1 MTTKTSKK
9 SAANVDTA
17 KVEEAVQMLLTAE
30 KARKR
35 TKIDPI
41 LAAAKARVREMKQSE
56 QRARIEARQQR
67 GKMLGKLRKL
77 EEAARHELEAVRK
90 AQAALDA
97 AKERRQKVIEER
109 DEFRKSLPKLNK
121 RPAEETPA
129 PKKAKKPTK
138 PVRAKKVVEKTPVES
153 TSTPDATTAESLTQ
167 AA

>member
-9 SAANVDTA
+9 GAANVDSA

-35 TKIDPI
+35 TKIDPV
-41 LAAAKARVREMKQSE
+41 LAAAKARVREMKQNE
-56 QRARIEARQQR
+56 MRARVEARQQR
-67 GKMLGKLRKL
+67 SKMLGKLRKL

-109 DEFRKSLPKLNK
+109 DEFRKSLPKVT
-121 RPAEETPA
+121 RRAAEATPA

-138 PVRAKKVVEKTPVES
+138 TVRAKKVVEKTPVES
-153 TSTPDATTAESLTQ
+153 TTTDATTTESLTQ